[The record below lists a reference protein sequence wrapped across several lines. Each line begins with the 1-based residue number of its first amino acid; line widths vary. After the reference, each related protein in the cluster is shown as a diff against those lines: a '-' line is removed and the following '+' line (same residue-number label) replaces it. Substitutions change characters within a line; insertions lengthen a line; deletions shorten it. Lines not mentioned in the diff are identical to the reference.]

1 MHTRASK
8 WGERLQRLFVL
19 ADVKTHTVIKR
30 RRSGGVL
37 KAEPEEVKVS
47 SAHPHM
53 LRHTLV
59 RDLLEHG
66 TSMEEIAELLGNT
79 MEIVERHYSKWDR
92 RREARLDSRLQG
104 FWESDALTQ
113 KLSLK
118 EQEGTSTPPVTSSE
132 HKPERPH

>member
-19 ADVKTHTVIKR
+19 ADVKTQTVMKR

-79 MEIVERHYSKWDR
+79 VEATTQNGTGAGRPASTVGCR
-92 RREARLDSRLQG
+92 DSGR
-104 FWESDALTQ
+104 AM
-113 KLSLK
+113 
-118 EQEGTSTPPVTSSE
+118 
-132 HKPERPH
+132 R